1 MIRIYGLKNCDT
13 CRKALKELKASGQ
26 DAELIDV
33 RVTPLTS
40 AELEE
45 FLTTFGG
52 ELINQRSK
60 TWREMTE
67 SERSMSQTDLLQA
80 HPAVMK
86 RPVVQ
91 GSGKLTLGWTAK
103 AKADWGL

>member
-1 MIRIYGLKNCDT
+1 MIRVFGLKNCDT
-13 CRKALKELKASGQ
+13 CRKALKELKSSGQ
-26 DAELIDV
+26 GAELIDV
-33 RVTPLTS
+33 RATPLTS

-45 FLTTFGG
+45 FSTTFGG

-67 SERSMSQTDLLQA
+67 SERSMSQIDLLRA

-86 RPVVQ
+86 RPVVK
-91 GSGKLTLGWTAK
+91 GGGKLTMGWTAK
-103 AKADWGL
+103 TKAAWGL